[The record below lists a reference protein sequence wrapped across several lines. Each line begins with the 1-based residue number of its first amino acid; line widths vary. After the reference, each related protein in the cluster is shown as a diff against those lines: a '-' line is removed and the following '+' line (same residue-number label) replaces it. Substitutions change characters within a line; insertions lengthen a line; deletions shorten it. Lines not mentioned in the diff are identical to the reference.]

1 MFCTERIACN
11 MRARVYYLRKQRKHE
26 KGTINPFKEAHAQNL
41 GLSAHRTVGRF
52 QRNLL

>member
-1 MFCTERIACN
+1 MSCTERIACN
-11 MRARVYYLRKQRKHE
+11 MRARVYYLLKQRKHE